1 MTPPLDGRAGILGP
15 RPPSR
20 PGFTLIELLVVIS
33 IIGVLIALLLPA
45 VQSAREAAR
54 RITCWNNL
62 KQVGLATHG
71 YLGNCDTFP
80 PGGWQWRRPNV
91 STDRQIAWSALILP
105 WMEQGPLY
113 NSLNIIQPFD
123 HATNTTAAATVLNG
137 YVCPSYPRS
146 DYLLSG
152 RGVCDY
158 GGMYGERITQRN
170 DPPNG
175 SMLYDRCLRAAE
187 FTDGLSNTLVIG
199 EDAGFPDGQ
208 WINGLN
214 IFDQAF
220 PINKA
225 PSFENDLHSNHP
237 GGANALFGD
246 GSVHFLKETLAPK
259 PLAAFCTRAGGEVVS
274 LDQ

>member
-1 MTPPLDGRAGILGP
+1 MHPHVGSATFLGP
-15 RPPSR
+15 RRCSR
-20 PGFTLIELLVVIS
+20 QAFTLIELLVVIS

-62 KQVGLATHG
+62 KQVGLAAHG

-91 STDRQIAWSALILP
+91 PTDRQIAWSALILP
-105 WMEQGPLY
+105 WMEQASLY
-113 NSLNIIQPFD
+113 NALNIILPFD
-123 HATNTTAAATVLNG
+123 HPTNTTAAATVLTG
-137 YVCPSYPRS
+137 YLCPSFPRS
-146 DYLLSG
+146 DPRING

-175 SMLYDRCLRAAE
+175 SMLYDRCLRASE
-187 FTDGLSNTLVIG
+187 FLDGLSNTLVVG

-214 IFDQAF
+214 VFDQAF

-225 PSFENDLHSNHP
+225 PVYENDLHSNHP
-237 GGANALFGD
+237 SGANALFGD

-259 PLAAFCTRAGGEVVS
+259 PLAAFCTRAGGEIANFNE
-274 LDQ
+274 